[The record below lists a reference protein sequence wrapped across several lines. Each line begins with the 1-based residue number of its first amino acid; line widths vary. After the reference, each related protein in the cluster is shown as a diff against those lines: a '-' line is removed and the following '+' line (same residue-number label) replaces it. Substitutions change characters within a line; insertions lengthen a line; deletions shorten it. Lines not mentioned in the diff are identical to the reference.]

1 MVELKRL
8 EQEGKLM
15 KEFVQKFRKVAK
27 ESSYKRRLLVEE
39 FKKGFGQKLE
49 EKQKRR
55 KEIEKMMRAKAIG
68 SKVEQYRDTTV
79 IDVIALSL
87 AQETRSS
94 TTVGSNNTYF
104 DRES

>member
-1 MVELKRL
+1 
-8 EQEGKLM
+8 
-15 KEFVQKFRKVAK
+15 
-27 ESSYKRRLLVEE
+27 
-39 FKKGFGQKLE
+39 
-49 EKQKRR
+49 
-55 KEIEKMMRAKAIG
+55 MMRAKAIG